1 MTIDVT
7 LGTWACHLMWS
18 CDGPRVKEEKL
29 CVCVFFMCVRVSAST
44 PTAACLSV
52 WVGLL
57 HFKPNQWWRH
67 LNCSGGRG
75 RGGRRTPE
83 TPGGGGGGGHCGP
96 DERRWGVVVG
106 SSVLKRA
113 RLKRRWLTEE
123 ARGCWR
129 RSWTQQRGRLGERG
143 RGVSGGGGRGAACG
157 VWGGVLHFDL
167 KGEER
172 DRWRS
177 VRRRCKQDVERNKSG
192 GQIKTLRLALCAV
205 TEWANSVS
213 VSTEAPPTCW
223 WVGQRGYTD
232 TQCEIHRDEFEL
244 WITQSCITRS
254 VVLNLSVRHR
264 TGLVEMA
271 KLPVLLLPNITEA
284 TCCFNMLLHVLHS
297 VMCSPAAHVLIHRW
311 K

>member
-7 LGTWACHLMWS
+7 LGTWACHLMMWS

-29 CVCVFFMCVRVSAST
+29 CVCVFFLMCVR
-44 PTAACLSV
+44 ACLSV

-57 HFKPNQWWRH
+57 HFKPDQWWRH

-113 RLKRRWLTEE
+113 RLKRRRLTEE

-192 GQIKTLRLALCAV
+192 GQIKTLRCCVSCLLLLALCAV

-254 VVLNLSVRHR
+254 VRFKSVSETQDRVGGDGKAPSP
-264 TGLVEMA
+264 TTS
-271 KLPVLLLPNITEA
+271 KYYWSY
-284 TCCFNMLLHVLHS
+284 MLL
-297 VMCSPAAHVLIHRW
+297 
-311 K
+311 